1 MKITNPGSVSLW
13 SDQTG
18 PARASIITTWSL
30 EQSDPTPYTAQPKM
44 RLATRAGG
52 LKTPT
57 ASSPVPKSQC
67 SRPLNPMLLGAGG
80 SHS

>member
-18 PARASIITTWSL
+18 PAHATIITTQSL
-30 EQSDPTPYTAQPKM
+30 EQSDPTPNMTQPKM

-57 ASSPVPKSQC
+57 STSPVPKSQC
-67 SRPLNPMLLGAGG
+67 SRPLNPTLPGVRG

>member
-13 SDQTG
+13 SDQRR
-18 PARASIITTWSL
+18 PACASITTTRSL
-30 EQSDPTPYTAQPKM
+30 EQSDPTPCMAQPKM

-52 LKTPT
+52 LKTPIT
-57 ASSPVPKSQC
+57 SSPVPKSQC
-67 SRPLNPMLLGAGG
+67 SRPCNPTLLGAGG